1 MRTMLKSVYGILI
14 SSAVAWVLFS
24 CEKIPVYEKSYAF
37 DQHEWPQQTK
47 PIFRFQISDTS
58 KEYDFLLTVR
68 TTTDYKY
75 NNLWVYLNTKTP
87 DGKSAREPFEIK
99 IANPDGSWTGKKTG
113 SIVENTLYFKR
124 RKMPLKGTYIFQLE
138 QGVTQ
143 SRIDQIL
150 DIGLLIQDGK
160 N

>member
-1 MRTMLKSVYGILI
+1 MFNLRYGIVLML
-14 SSAVAWVLFS
+14 SVAGVLFS
-24 CEKIPVYEKSYAF
+24 CEKMLLYEKSYAF
-37 DQHEWPQQTK
+37 DDHAWSQQTK
-47 PIFRFQISDTS
+47 PIFRFQIDDIS
-58 KEYDFLLTVR
+58 KEYDFLLTIR

-87 DGKSAREPFEIK
+87 DGKSSREPFEIK
-99 IANPDGSWTGKKTG
+99 IANPDGSWIGKKTG

-124 RKMPLKGTYIFQLE
+124 RKMPIKGTYIFQLE

-150 DIGLLIQDGK
+150 DVGLLIQDAK
-160 N
+160 QK

>member
-1 MRTMLKSVYGILI
+1 MRIMLKSVYGILLL
-14 SSAVAWVLFS
+14 SSVVWVFLS
-24 CEKIPVYEKSYAF
+24 CEKMPVYEKSYAF
-37 DQHEWPQQTK
+37 DKHEWSQQTK
-47 PIFRFQISDTS
+47 PVFQFQINDTS

-124 RKMPLKGTYIFQLE
+124 RKMPLKGAYIFQLE

-143 SRIDQIL
+143 SHIDQIL
-150 DIGLLIQDGK
+150 DIGLLIQEGK
-160 N
+160 H